1 MTLIRYLIFEIV
13 LIKVNSSEKEVQEKQ
28 GRGFEDG
35 DAQQLTFK

>member
-1 MTLIRYLIFEIV
+1 MILIRYLIFEIV

-28 GRGFEDG
+28 DQGFEDG